1 MRYLELIGLF
11 LLGLL
16 AGEEFV
22 VRYGVHGAMAVLDV
36 RGQVLARQGLITRL
50 KVLVPSIM
58 VPAVLTGAAVAILG
72 GTGTGFG
79 FRVAGAAVL
88 LAFVLVTFLG
98 TVPINQRIAEWDAD
112 APPADW
118 QAVFRRWERTD
129 VFRSSAAILA
139 FALFL
144 LAVVV
149 RLG

>member
-1 MRYLELIGLF
+1 MRYLELVSLF

-22 VRYGVHGAMAVLDV
+22 VRYGVHGAMAVLDE

-58 VPAVLTGAAVAILG
+58 VPAVLTGAAVTILG
-72 GTGTGFG
+72 GTGAGFG
-79 FRVAGAAVL
+79 FRLAGAAVL
-88 LAFVLVTFLG
+88 LAFVLFTFLG
-98 TVPINQRIAEWDAD
+98 TVPINQRIGDWDAD

-118 QAVFRRWERTD
+118 RAEFRRWERID

-144 LAVVV
+144 LAVGV
-149 RLG
+149 RVA